1 MNQFGAKMNLIGFIQ
16 VYGIIFVLKTNFYN
30 HFHVFSIF
38 LVCASTTEKI
48 RGYLRRLPRLSLHP
62 PLDGGLIS
70 MFYGVSLTKYPA
82 EGWYG
87 RTRAVGSSIERPD

>member
-1 MNQFGAKMNLIGFIQ
+1 
-16 VYGIIFVLKTNFYN
+16 
-30 HFHVFSIF
+30 
-38 LVCASTTEKI
+38 
-48 RGYLRRLPRLSLHP
+48 
-62 PLDGGLIS
+62 